1 MATITLDLT
10 EFDIINNLSVYNR
23 NYYRHKTNRYEIYV
37 ESDDEGSSRV
47 YLYKHAMK
55 IFLFDYQYHP
65 DDDLNILYGELFLE
79 MT

>member
-1 MATITLDLT
+1 MSTITVDLN
-10 EFDIINNLSVYNR
+10 EFDLIKDLSVYNR
-23 NYYRHKTNRYEIYV
+23 NYYRHKINHYELYV
-37 ESDDEGSSRV
+37 ESNDEGSSRV
-47 YLYKHAMK
+47 YLYKHAIK